1 MARFTTLYSGSSGNS
16 AVLEENGRYLLVDI
30 GKSCRKTT
38 QALDSLGLA
47 AEQLQGILITHE
59 HIDHVGGLKVF
70 LKKNHVP
77 VYASPATLDMLAVQ
91 DRLPPAAQ
99 LCPVDG
105 SVQEVGDFGV
115 QGFATS
121 HDAIDCHGYRITAP
135 SGKTMA
141 LATDLG
147 YLSETVHKALSGAS
161 LVALESNYDP
171 FMLRTGPYPPALKV
185 RIAGQRGHLSNDECA
200 GKVLELIQEG
210 CQKFCLC
217 HLSHEN
223 NTPAHAL
230 GTVKNLLVSAG
241 IRPGEDGIIQAA
253 KREEISNWMDF

>member
-1 MARFTTLYSGSSGNS
+1 MAKFTTLYSGSSGNS
-16 AVLEENGRYLLVDI
+16 AVIEEDGSYLLVDI
-30 GKSCRKTT
+30 GKSCRKTM
-38 QALDSLGLA
+38 QALDALDLA
-47 AEQLQGILITHE
+47 PGRLQGILITHE
-59 HIDHVGGLKVF
+59 HIDHVSGLKVF

-77 VYASPATLDMLAVQ
+77 VYASPATLDMLAAQ
-91 DRLPPAAQ
+91 DRLPAGAQ

-105 SVQEVGDFGV
+105 SVQDAGGFGV

-121 HDAIDCHGYRITAP
+121 HDAIDCHGYRITTP
-135 SGKTMA
+135 KGKTMA
-141 LATDLG
+141 IATDLG
-147 YLSETVHKALSGAS
+147 YLSETVHTALSGAS

-171 FMLRTGPYPPALKV
+171 FMLRTGPYPYALKV

-210 CQKFCLC
+210 CEKFCLC

-230 GTVKNLLVSAG
+230 GTVKNLLTAAG
-241 IRPGEDGIIQAA
+241 VRPGEGGIVQAA
-253 KREEISNWMDF
+253 KREEISDWMEF